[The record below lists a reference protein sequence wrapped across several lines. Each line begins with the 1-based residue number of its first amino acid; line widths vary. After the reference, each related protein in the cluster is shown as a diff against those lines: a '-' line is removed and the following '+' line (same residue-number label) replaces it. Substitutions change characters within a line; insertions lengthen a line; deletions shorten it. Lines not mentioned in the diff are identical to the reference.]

1 MLPFFIRFSSL
12 LANKIN
18 LLVENKISCSVYS
31 DYKSDNKNRISKSDI
46 HITNY
51 YELMINAFKLLS
63 FSIGRK
69 VISGAIINKIL
80 KRRDKKLIGTNNLSI
95 FPSVEFK
102 EMNYLYSNLA
112 LSLNITELRN
122 TYVLDKPIHKLHLR
136 TFEIPMSGGLELA
149 SYSSELS
156 NYFEDGKEIVLYKT
170 NEEMIDKAK
179 FYLNPNNYSIIN
191 NMKKMLV

>member
-1 MLPFFIRFSSL
+1 
-12 LANKIN
+12 
-18 LLVENKISCSVYS
+18 
-31 DYKSDNKNRISKSDI
+31 
-46 HITNY
+46 
-51 YELMINAFKLLS
+51 MINAFKLLS

-191 NMKKMLV
+191 NMKKNARIKAENEHTWTKRFSIVIDALDLKV